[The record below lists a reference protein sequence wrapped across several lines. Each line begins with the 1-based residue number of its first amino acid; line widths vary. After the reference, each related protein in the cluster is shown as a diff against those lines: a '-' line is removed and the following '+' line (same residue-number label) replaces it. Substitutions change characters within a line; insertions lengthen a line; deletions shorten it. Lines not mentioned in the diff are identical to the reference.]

1 MHTWFDA
8 QLDQQNLGR
17 YLGLIVSNKIGDI
30 FSNFVAFSDYLNFKN
45 DAINVIL
52 GLAFKTGSISMAIKL
67 SRAILRV
74 VGFGAV
80 A

>member
-1 MHTWFDA
+1 M
-8 QLDQQNLGR
+8 QNFPVSLKFSTVVNVKSSGR
-17 YLGLIVSNKIGDI
+17 FYQ
-30 FSNFVAFSDYLNFKN
+30 FFVAFSDYLNFKN